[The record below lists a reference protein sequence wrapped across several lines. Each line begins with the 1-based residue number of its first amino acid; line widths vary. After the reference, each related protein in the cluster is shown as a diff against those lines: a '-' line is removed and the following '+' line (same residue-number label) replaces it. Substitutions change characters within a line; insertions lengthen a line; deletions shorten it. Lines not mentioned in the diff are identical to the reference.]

1 MLGLFFL
8 TPLEIVGGFIASVF
22 GVLGVGS
29 KVNSRKPKKDKKRK
43 K

>member
-8 TPLEIVGGFIASVF
+8 TPLEIVGGFVTCVGSL
-22 GVLGVGS
+22 LGVGH